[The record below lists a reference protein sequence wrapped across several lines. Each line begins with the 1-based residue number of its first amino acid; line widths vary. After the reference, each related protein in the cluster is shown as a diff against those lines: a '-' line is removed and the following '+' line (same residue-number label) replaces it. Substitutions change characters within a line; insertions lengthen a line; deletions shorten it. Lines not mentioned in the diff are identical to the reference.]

1 MQAGKRDC
9 WGWLSGGGGW
19 RAIAAGGVRAIA
31 IGSDLVEGKAMQDM
45 HGSSQII
52 RQELIC
58 QAKENGFI
66 CGSAYERGSTSYLP
80 EIDWSAAD
88 LGFNW

>member
-1 MQAGKRDC
+1 
-9 WGWLSGGGGW
+9 
-19 RAIAAGGVRAIA
+19 
-31 IGSDLVEGKAMQDM
+31 MQDL

-80 EIDWSAAD
+80 EIDWNAAD